1 MLDDKH
7 LTAKN
12 ANALATANP
21 LLLLAR
27 NGPVVIK
34 SKIGK
39 AQFHQF
45 LLHHEELKI
54 ERDKHGIIIIHPPM
68 TLKSAFYEGEAFF
81 ALKQWSKTN
90 KLGRAFSPSAAFD
103 LPDGSTYKADGAWIS
118 IKKLKKLTPDQ
129 ADSIAFIV
137 PDFVMEVRSKTDS
150 VAKLKKKMTEA
161 WMANGVQLAWLI
173 DPRSQKAWI
182 YRTGLPVEE
191 IVNFDASLSGEPLL
205 PGFQLDLR
213 DFR

>member
-68 TLKSAFYEGEAFF
+68 T
-81 ALKQWSKTN
+81 
-90 KLGRAFSPSAAFD
+90 
-103 LPDGSTYKADGAWIS
+103 
-118 IKKLKKLTPDQ
+118 
-129 ADSIAFIV
+129 

-182 YRTGLPVEE
+182 YRTGLPIEE
-191 IVNFDASLSGEPLL
+191 IVNFDALLSGEPLL